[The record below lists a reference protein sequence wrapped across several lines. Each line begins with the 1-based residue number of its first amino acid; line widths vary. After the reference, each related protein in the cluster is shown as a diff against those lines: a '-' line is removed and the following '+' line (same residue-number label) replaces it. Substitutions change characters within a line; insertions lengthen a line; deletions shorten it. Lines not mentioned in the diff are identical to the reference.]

1 MSSLEDDSHGREI
14 EQILRKSAISPKFA
28 ENLEKWQIF
37 LEFENSSARGGRRG
51 RNQIG
56 DFCENL
62 SVGEFAKKIENLQN
76 LLKLENSDS

>member
-62 SVGEFAKKIENLQN
+62 SVREFAKFAKIGKFGFVKN
-76 LLKLENSDS
+76 

>member
-1 MSSLEDDSHGREI
+1 MIRIDGKSSKSYVN
-14 EQILRKSAISPKFA
+14 LRFLQ
-28 ENLEKWQIF
+28 NLEKWQIF

-62 SVGEFAKKIENLQN
+62 SVREFAKKIENLQN

>member
-51 RNQIG
+51 HNQIG

-62 SVGEFAKKIENLQN
+62 SVREFAKKIENLQN